1 MFSELFPKLIGNNC
15 RQGMEWEVGKDLAA
29 GQSQAVCRR
38 RLGLC
43 SKDAGVSV
51 RGSLVPGAPEQLS
64 GGGGGMHGGAGLL
77 I

>member
-29 GQSQAVCRR
+29 GQSQGCLREEA
-38 RLGLC
+38 GSC

-51 RGSLVPGAPEQLS
+51 RGSLVPRPPEQLS
-64 GGGGGMHGGAGLL
+64 GGGGCMRGGAGLL